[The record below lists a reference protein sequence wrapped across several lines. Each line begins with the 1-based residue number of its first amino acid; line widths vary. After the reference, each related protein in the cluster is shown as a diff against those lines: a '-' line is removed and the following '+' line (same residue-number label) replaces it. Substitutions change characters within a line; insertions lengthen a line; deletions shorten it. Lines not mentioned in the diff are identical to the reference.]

1 MAQTVDRTT
10 EYARAIVAGRKICCR
25 AEMDA
30 CRRHLRDLSNPE
42 FEWRPEEAER
52 HIEFANMLSY
62 YDDIDR
68 VVKPLHT
75 RGFQNFIIGNIFG
88 WYRKTGYRR
97 YSQAYIQVARKN
109 SKSFLSGFF
118 CLDFAMLSGVP
129 DGQIYCAGTK
139 FDDAKITF
147 DEVKKFIKYDKDLQE
162 YFKIKEYNNSTS
174 RIVNV
179 KNGTIIRPLSGL
191 DERDGWKPLYN
202 SVDEYHLHKTP
213 AMMKVLL
220 DGQIGY
226 PNSLTT
232 VITTAGF
239 DLNRPCY
246 QQYLFAKKVAAGTIE
261 ADFLFVYIA
270 EMDLPDPHTEPEAY
284 EAALWDE
291 QNWAKANPLKLFDDD
306 YNITTNETKWQDFR
320 DSAKMA
326 KEKGGFDLTDFLVK
340 QVNVWTTL
348 GSSAYISPSDWSDCG
363 KQGLLLTKFKKCR
376 IHLGFDLSSK
386 NDLASMTITVPPQDI
401 PGTNETLEKPYIW
414 SHSYLPKNTLQRH
427 ITQDKAP
434 YDQWVR
440 KGLLTLTDC
449 GGTNGFI
456 LDYKFILEDL
466 RSILTDNEFKV
477 ISVGYDPMGMSGM
490 IADLEEICGPDAELI
505 EIVQNPKSLN
515 DATRS
520 FRDTVKGQGVLYD
533 LDNDLLTWSIVNA
546 VVVVNSKKELL
557 IDKKTAGNRID
568 PVDSVLDCW
577 KVCMLAD
584 DLERKAA
591 KEAATVDEWLDLMDK
606 F

>member
-1 MAQTVDRTT
+1 MAQTIDRTT

-25 AEMDA
+25 AELDA

-42 FEWRPEEAER
+42 LEWRPEEAER
-52 HIEFANMLSY
+52 HIEFANLLSY
-62 YDDIDR
+62 YDDTEKR
-68 VVKPLHT
+68 TKQLST
-75 RGFQNFIIGNIFG
+75 RGFQNFIIGSLFG
-88 WYRKTGYRR
+88 WYRKSGYRR
-97 YSQAYIQVARKN
+97 YTQAYVQVARKN
-109 SKSFLSGFF
+109 GKSFLCGDL

-139 FDDAKITF
+139 LDDALITWG
-147 DEVKKFIKYDKDLQE
+147 EVKKFVKSDPDLEE
-162 YFKIKEYNNSTS
+162 YFKIKDYNNSTS
-174 RIVNV
+174 RIIH
-179 KNGTIIRPLSGL
+179 KSNGTVIRPLSGL
-191 DERDGWKPLYN
+191 DERDGFKPLLN
-202 SVDEYHLHKTP
+202 VVDEYHLHKTP
-213 AMMKVLL
+213 QMMKVLL

-226 PNSLTT
+226 PNSLTV

-246 QQYLFAKKVAAGTIE
+246 QHYIYSKKVAAGTVQ

-270 EMDLPDPHTEPEAY
+270 EMDLPDSHTEPDAY
-284 EAALWDE
+284 EEALWNE
-291 QNWAKANPLKLFDDD
+291 TNWAKANPLKLFDTD
-306 YNITTNETKWQDFR
+306 YDVTIKPEKWQDFR
-320 DSAKMA
+320 DAASMA
-326 KEKGGFDLTDFLVK
+326 REKGGFDLTDFLVK

-348 GSSAYISPSDWSDCG
+348 GSSAYISPSDWADCG

-376 IHLGFDLSSK
+376 IHVGFDLSSK
-386 NDLASMTITVPPQDI
+386 NDLASMTIIVPPQDI
-401 PGTNETLEKPYIW
+401 PGTDEVLEKPYIW

-466 RSILTDNEFKV
+466 RSILTENEFTV
-477 ISVGYDPMGMSGM
+477 VSVGYDPMGISGM

-533 LDNDLLTWSIVNA
+533 LDNDLLTRSIGNA